1 MKAAKRF
8 KTQER
13 ERERE
18 RKRERNEVSKEK
30 SLRKRN
36 KKIVSKKKLLMHHLT
51 VILILLL
58 KNISSEIIHPD
69 VVFNAMN
76 DEVSS
81 ISSQIVKQIEVI
93 PELVLFLIMLS
104 WLTRLIDSVISRR
117 QEEQRKHC
125 FLKGAFKV

>member
-1 MKAAKRF
+1 MKAAKRV

-13 ERERE
+13 ERETERE
-18 RKRERNEVSKEK
+18 RERNEVRKAK

-36 KKIVSKKKLLMHHLT
+36 KKIASKKKLLMHHLK

-93 PELVLFLIMLS
+93 PELVLFLIKLS

-125 FLKGAFKV
+125 FLKGALKV